1 MAMVIQK
8 ANEARM
14 LMIQRHRKQGQ
25 GFQQMREAPL
35 KMALSI
41 TPPPSNVTSTI
52 FRVLSAVEKFST
64 NHPSRRNP
72 PIAKL
77 LNAQLDK
84 ALFIKGLPDNP
95 GAPLSKRL
103 FAAGAHVIT

>member
-1 MAMVIQK
+1 MRGYKGVAQFK
-8 ANEARM
+8 KSEKWDTLM

-35 KMALSI
+35 KMTLSI
-41 TPPPSNVTSTI
+41 NPPPPNVTSTF

-77 LNAQLDK
+77 LIRAMPN
-84 ALFIKGLPDNP
+84 
-95 GAPLSKRL
+95 
-103 FAAGAHVIT
+103 